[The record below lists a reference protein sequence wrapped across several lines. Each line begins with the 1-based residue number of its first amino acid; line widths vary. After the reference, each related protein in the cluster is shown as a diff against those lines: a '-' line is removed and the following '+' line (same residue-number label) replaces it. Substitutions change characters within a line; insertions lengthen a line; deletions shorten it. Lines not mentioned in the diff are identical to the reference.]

1 MTRRRDVANVADLI
15 ASALADL
22 SEPETVEALE
32 IAIVKA
38 LNARG
43 AASAR
48 RIAAN
53 LVQTLSLDAEYYELR
68 AGLDSS
74 T

>member
-53 LVQTLSLDAEYYELR
+53 QVQTLSLDAEYYELR